1 MLSYFNWSLNMFW
14 TISNY
19 IHATLNGAICFC
31 LHLLLDG
38 ELIQNSST
46 GFINHK
52 GITTLSLLFLY
63 FSSYSK
69 TKKQQICQTW
79 YILIS
84 ILALAFSGVKQKKLL
99 IISSNKFDMISFVLT
114 FLGLSFAAKLIIGMS
129 TYWNQL

>member
-1 MLSYFNWSLNMFW
+1 MVNW
-14 TISNY
+14 Y
-19 IHATLNGAICFC
+19 KIHQQG
-31 LHLLLDG
+31 
-38 ELIQNSST
+38 SST
-46 GFINHK
+46 VKASQHLPF
-52 GITTLSLLFLY
+52 Y
-63 FSSYSK
+63 SYIFPIFQ
-69 TKKQQICQTW
+69 KKKKQICQTW